1 MTSATWTSATW
12 TSATRTSA
20 PRTPA
25 TLVERLRRARLAAA
39 ALLTAV
45 LAACDGGSAP
55 NSPSALPPSTDA
67 AQGGAAIAQLDK
79 VSIQLNWVAEPEFGG
94 FYAAEQKALFQ
105 AEGLEVTLVQGGP
118 DVPAPQL
125 VASGKVPF
133 AIVAGPQIAELA
145 EKGGDLVAIYSVYQG
160 NPMGVMVHA
169 ESPYATLEALWNSDA
184 TIAIQQGLSD
194 YKWLNRQFGGAKLR
208 VVPYS
213 SNLAQFAADKA
224 LAAQCFVTS
233 EPVTL
238 ELEGVA
244 TRVFMIGD
252 SGYDPYNC
260 VLACRRDY
268 FERNRDLCAR
278 LVKACAAGWR
288 AYLDAPRPVNEAMAR
303 LNPAMKVEAMDK
315 AAERQRT
322 LVENDETKRLGLGG
336 MRLARWQMTVDQ
348 LVEMGDLKPAADG
361 GRVDATRF
369 FHWDPDA
376 GTAR

>member
-1 MTSATWTSATW
+1 MN
-12 TSATRTSA
+12 A
-20 PRTPA
+20 PRTLPPMSLPIHPSSALAKRLRDVRRCAAAILA
-25 TLVERLRRARLAAA
+25 TL
-39 ALLTAV
+39 

-55 NSPSALPPSTDA
+55 GTPSALPPSTDA
-67 AQGGAAIAQLDK
+67 AQGGAAVATLDK

-105 AEGLEVTLVQGGP
+105 SEGLEVTLVQGGP

-169 ESPYATLEALWNSDA
+169 ESPYQTLEALWRSDA
-184 TIAIQQGLSD
+184 TVAIQQGLAD
-194 YKWLNRQFGGAKLR
+194 YRWLAKQFGGERLR

-213 SNLAQFAADKA
+213 SNLAQFAADKS
-224 LAAQCFVTS
+224 LGAQCFVIS

-238 ELEGVA
+238 ELQGVA
-244 TRVFMIGD
+244 TRVFMIGE

-288 AYLDAPRPVNEAMAR
+288 AYLDQPRPVNEAMAR
-303 LNPAMKVEAMDK
+303 LNPAMSVEAMDK

-336 MRLARWQMTVDQ
+336 MRLARWQTTVDQ
-348 LVEMGDLKPAADG
+348 LVEMGDLKPAAGED
-361 GRVDATRF
+361 RVDATRF